1 MSGTVYCR
9 PVPHSVFCLNMKR
22 VHRIGV
28 GMGVAAALLVIIV
41 IIAVTTGKGG
51 DDTPDVPTTRPWTN
65 VCVVI
70 LEILWVLLV

>member
-1 MSGTVYCR
+1 
-9 PVPHSVFCLNMKR
+9 
-22 VHRIGV
+22 
-28 GMGVAAALLVIIV
+28 MGVAAALLVIIV